1 MEVAWNQVRL
11 VDMLQCADDLQ
22 QLYSEVHLLSTLSHD
37 SIIRFYTSWIDSQF
51 VAEIEIISVVQH
63 RDLVKLYGCCIEGE
77 KRLLVY
83 EHLENKS
90 LDLALFVGKGRL
102 CLDWATRFDTCL
114 GVARGLAYLHEES
127 RLRII
132 HIDVKATLEVIRGRA
147 NADSSQGED
156 MTYLLELAAGFL
168 EILVRRSD
176 DEPLHKLFM
185 IE

>member
-1 MEVAWNQVRL
+1 MKTVYKAIDEVLGMEVAWNQVRL

-37 SIIRFYTSWIDSQF
+37 SIIRFYTSWIDF

-90 LDLALFVGKGRL
+90 LDLALF
-102 CLDWATRFDTCL
+102 A
-114 GVARGLAYLHEES
+114 
-127 RLRII
+127 
-132 HIDVKATLEVIRGRA
+132 LEVIRGRA
-147 NADSSQGED
+147 NADSSQEED